1 MFVQVLFNELVKEMK
16 AQVEVFWLN
25 GGNHALRVKERSED
39 SVMLEVNLEVLT
51 WLSKQGA

>member
-25 GGNHALRVKERSED
+25 GGNHILRVKERSED